1 MPRSGHDRRALERC
15 LALAATCACLLEVSA
30 EKVGNVTPTRGFAGT
45 RFADFALSAVA
56 AGPALARARQGR
68 VGEAIYRAVAATRR
82 VTSTNTN
89 LGIVLLLA
97 PIAAAARLRGGGLH
111 RRVEIV
117 LRGLS
122 RADARWAYRA
132 IRLARPGGLGRSPVA
147 DVRRPPALG
156 LREAMALAAS
166 RDRIAAEYAE
176 GFPVTFGVALRGLG
190 RALGRGPSVLDAVAQ
205 AHLEVLARVPDTLI
219 ARKAGLP
226 AARRVSAR
234 ADAVVRAGGRYTA
247 RGRAA
252 MRRFDSVL
260 RQGGHRLNPG
270 TSADLVTAALFVWLL
285 THR

>member
-56 AGPALARARQGR
+56 AGPALA
-68 VGEAIYRAVAATRR
+68 RAVAATRR

-166 RDRIAAEYAE
+166 RDRIAAEYAD

-190 RALGRGPSVLDAVAQ
+190 RALGRGLSVLDAVAQ
-205 AHLEVLARVPDTLI
+205 AHLEVLARGPDTLI